1 MNLFFALIGVA
12 SWGLAIA
19 LGFWLLAQ
27 RRSSGVGR
35 HLRESI
41 VVHRVDGQSVKGVL
55 VGEFK
60 DCIKLTHVEFLGG
73 ETEVL
78 LAGDIL
84 IPQSKIAFVQLVPAR
99 GQGASESR
107 R

>member
-1 MNLFFALIGVA
+1 MNFIFAALIVFVCAVVFDTGREFIR
-12 SWGLAIA
+12 S
-19 LGFWLLAQ
+19 
-27 RRSSGVGR
+27 RRGSGIGR
-35 HLRESI
+35 QLRESI

-84 IPQSKIAFVQLVPAR
+84 IPHSRIAFVQLVPA
-99 GQGASESR
+99 GS
-107 R
+107 